1 MGKGQMRP
9 APARRRGRPA
19 LPAEEAKRHPLGIR
33 TTKKLKDLLQ
43 RAADSS
49 GRSVAQEIEFRLE
62 QCFSLETILGGQEA
76 LLPAAAFAL
85 AGQHVAE
92 VSGHPA
98 AEWRNDRH
106 CYEEAMLALLE
117 VLWRQHP
124 APSDIPW
131 QARRYWLER
140 AIGRLAAPYRQ
151 SLNEKDLTLR
161 PSAVDLLSAVES

>member
-124 APSDIPW
+124 APGDIPW
-131 QARRYWLER
+131 RARRYWLER

-151 SLNEKDLTLR
+151 GLNEEDLTLR
-161 PSAVDLLSAVES
+161 PSAVDLFSPVES